1 VGVGVGVG
9 EGVGCRGAGV
19 GVGVGLGAGAV
30 PGLFERDGT
39 VPGKGD
45 GADVGSTEPHWLAAR
60 AAKMTKTMDGAR
72 MMSPS

>member
-1 VGVGVGVG
+1 
-9 EGVGCRGAGV
+9 
-19 GVGVGLGAGAV
+19 
-30 PGLFERDGT
+30 LFERDGT